1 MPHPHAS
8 HPDAPRPSYPYTSPP
23 YDHELRVLDPA
34 TEEVVATVPAAG
46 AQDVA
51 DAVVRAGR
59 AQAGW
64 AALAPADRARLL
76 RRFAAVVDGHIEEL
90 ARLEVREAGHTLGNA
105 RWEAGNVRDLL
116 DYAAGGVER
125 LTGRQIP
132 VPGGLDITLLEPLGV
147 VGVIAPWNFPMPI
160 AAWGAA
166 PALAAG
172 NAVILK
178 PAETTPLT
186 ALRLAELALEAGLPD
201 HLFQV
206 LPGAGPVAGA
216 ALVDHPGVAKIVFT
230 GSTAVGKQVL
240 AKGSALLKRVTLEL
254 GGKSPNIVFA
264 DADIEAA
271 AAAAPMSFLDNS
283 GQDCCART
291 RILVQRSVHDRFLE
305 LLAPAVESVVV
316 GDPSDER
323 TQMGPLISRAQL
335 ERVRSYV
342 DADAPG
348 IRGKAPEGPGF
359 WFAPTVL
366 TGVDPGARVAVEE
379 VFGPV
384 AVVLPFEDE
393 ADAIRL
399 ANATDYGLSG
409 SIWTRDVGRALR
421 VSQAVRAG
429 NLSVNSHSSVR
440 YWTPF
445 GGFKQSGIGR
455 ELGPDALTAFTE
467 TKNVFISTEG
477 PAQ

>member
-1 MPHPHAS
+1 MSNQH
-8 HPDAPRPSYPYTSPP
+8 DAPTG
-23 YDHELRVLDPA
+23 DQHELRVLNPA
-34 TEEVVATVPAAG
+34 TEELLATVPAATAHDVDAAVARAAK
-46 AQDVA
+46 AQTA
-51 DAVVRAGR
+51 
-59 AQAGW
+59 W
-64 AALAPADRARLL
+64 AALAPGDRARLL
-76 RRFAAVVDGHIEEL
+76 RRFATTVDEHLEEL
-90 ARLEVREAGHTLGNA
+90 ALLEVREAGHVIGNA

-132 VPGGLDITLLEPLGV
+132 VPGGLDVTILEPLGV

-160 AAWGAA
+160 AAWGTA

-186 ALRLAELALEAGLPD
+186 ALRLAELALAAGLPEN
-201 HLFQV
+201 LFQV
-206 LPGAGPVAGA
+206 LPGAGPVAGD
-216 ALVDHPGVAKIVFT
+216 ALVEHPGVAKIVFT

-264 DADIEAA
+264 DADLDAA
-271 AAAAPMSFLDNS
+271 VAATPMSFLDNS

-291 RILVQRSVHDRFLE
+291 RILVQRSVYDRFLE
-305 LLAPAVESVVV
+305 RLAPAVASVRV
-316 GDPSDER
+316 GDPSDEK

-335 ERVRSYV
+335 DRVRSYV

-348 IRGKAPEGPGF
+348 FRGTAPTGPGF
-359 WFAPTVL
+359 WFEPTVL
-366 TGVDPGARVAVEE
+366 TGVDPRARVAVEE

-393 ADAIRL
+393 ADAIGL
-399 ANATDYGLSG
+399 ANATPYGLSG

-455 ELGPDALTAFTE
+455 ELGPDALSAFTE

>member
-1 MPHPHAS
+1 M
-8 HPDAPRPSYPYTSPP
+8 SYE
-23 YDHELRVLDPA
+23 HELQVLNPA
-34 TEEVVATVPAAG
+34 TEEVIARVPAAS
-46 AQDVA
+46 AEDV
-51 DAVVRAGR
+51 DAAVARAAR
-59 AQAGW
+59 AQRAW
-64 AALAPADRARLL
+64 AALPPGDRARLL
-76 RRFAAVVDGHIEEL
+76 RRFAATVDAHLEEL
-90 ARLEVREAGHTLGNA
+90 ALLEVREAGHTLGNA

-132 VPGGLDITLLEPLGV
+132 VAGGIDVTFLEPLGV
-147 VGVIAPWNFPMPI
+147 VAVIAPWNFPMPI

-172 NAVILK
+172 NAVLLK

-186 ALRLAELALEAGLPD
+186 ALRLAELALDAGLPE

-206 LPGAGPVAGA
+206 LPGAGPVAGD
-216 ALVDHPGVAKIVFT
+216 ALVEHPGVAKIVFT

-291 RILVQRSVHDRFLE
+291 RMLVQRSVHDRFLQ
-305 LLAPAVESVVV
+305 LLAPAVESVRV
-316 GDPSDER
+316 GDPADEN
-323 TQMGPLISRAQL
+323 TQMGPLISRTQL
-335 ERVRSYV
+335 DRVRGYV
-342 DADAPG
+342 DPGAEG

-359 WFAPTVL
+359 WFPPTVL
-366 TGVDPGARVAVEE
+366 TGVPADAPVAVEE

-384 AVVLPFEDE
+384 AVILPFEDE
-393 ADAIRL
+393 ADAVRL
-399 ANATDYGLSG
+399 ANDTPYGLSG
-409 SIWTRDVGRALR
+409 SLWTRDVGRALR

-440 YWTPF
+440 YSTPF
-445 GGFKQSGIGR
+445 GGFKQSGVGR
-455 ELGPDALTAFTE
+455 ELGPDALAAFTE

>member
-1 MPHPHAS
+1 M
-8 HPDAPRPSYPYTSPP
+8 SYE
-23 YDHELRVLDPA
+23 HELQVLNPA
-34 TEEVVATVPAAG
+34 TEEVIATVPAAS
-46 AQDVA
+46 ADDV
-51 DAVVRAGR
+51 DAAVARAAR
-59 AQAGW
+59 AQSTW
-64 AALAPADRARLL
+64 AALPPGDRARLL
-76 RRFAAVVDGHIEEL
+76 RRFAATVDAHLEEL
-90 ARLEVREAGHTLGNA
+90 ALLEVREAGHTLGNA

-132 VPGGLDITLLEPLGV
+132 VAGGIDVTFLEPLGV
-147 VGVIAPWNFPMPI
+147 VAVIAPWNFPMPI
-160 AAWGAA
+160 AAWGTA

-172 NAVILK
+172 NAVLLK

-186 ALRLAELALEAGLPD
+186 ALRLAELALDAGLPE

-206 LPGAGPVAGA
+206 LPGVGPVAGD
-216 ALVDHPGVAKIVFT
+216 ALVEHPGVAKIVFT

-305 LLAPAVESVVV
+305 LLAPAVESVRV
-316 GDPSDER
+316 GDPADEN
-323 TQMGPLISRAQL
+323 TQMGPLISRTQL
-335 ERVRSYV
+335 DRVRGYV
-342 DADAPG
+342 DPGAEG

-359 WFAPTVL
+359 WFPPTVL
-366 TGVDPGARVAVEE
+366 TGVPADAPVAVEE

-384 AVVLPFEDE
+384 AVILPFEDE
-393 ADAIRL
+393 ADAVRL
-399 ANATDYGLSG
+399 ANDTPYGLSG
-409 SIWTRDVGRALR
+409 SLWTRDVGRALR

-440 YWTPF
+440 YSTPF
-445 GGFKQSGIGR
+445 GGFKQSGVGR
-455 ELGPDALTAFTE
+455 ELGPDALAAFTE

>member
-1 MPHPHAS
+1 MS
-8 HPDAPRPSYPYTSPP
+8 QQY
-23 YDHELRVLDPA
+23 ELDVLNPA
-34 TEEVVATVPAAG
+34 TEEVIATVAG
-46 AQDVA
+46 AVEQDV
-51 DAVVRAGR
+51 DTAVQRAAR
-59 AQAGW
+59 AQAKW
-64 AALAPADRARLL
+64 SALAPAERARLL
-76 RRFAAVVDGHIEEL
+76 RRFATVVDEHREEL

-132 VPGGLDITLLEPLGV
+132 VPGGLDVTLLEPLGV

-160 AAWGAA
+160 AAWGTA

-172 NAVILK
+172 NAVVLK

-186 ALRLAELALEAGLPD
+186 ALRLAELALAAGLPE

-206 LPGAGPVAGA
+206 LPGRGDIAGE
-216 ALVDHPGVAKIVFT
+216 ALVGHPGVAKIVFT
-230 GSTAVGKQVL
+230 GSTRVGRRIMARCADQV
-240 AKGSALLKRVTLEL
+240 KRVTLEL

-291 RILVQRSVHDRFLE
+291 RILVQRTVHDRFLE
-305 LLAPAVESVVV
+305 LLAPAIESVTV
-316 GDPSDER
+316 GDPADE
-323 TQMGPLISRAQL
+323 TTDMGPLISKSQL

-348 IRGKAPEGPGF
+348 IRGKVPEGPGF
-359 WFAPTVL
+359 WFPPTVL
-366 TGVDPGARVAVEE
+366 TGVGPRARVAVEE

-384 AVVLPFEDE
+384 AVVIPFEDE
-393 ADAIRL
+393 ADAVRL
-399 ANATDYGLSG
+399 ANDTEYGLSG

-421 VSQAVRAG
+421 VSQAVKAG

>member
-1 MPHPHAS
+1 V
-8 HPDAPRPSYPYTSPP
+8 RPFLS
-23 YDHELRVLDPA
+23 DQLQVLNPA
-34 TEEVVATVPAAG
+34 TEEVVATVPAAT
-46 AQDVA
+46 AADVDA
-51 DAVVRAGR
+51 AVVRGAL
-59 AQAGW
+59 AQSAW
-64 AALAPADRARLL
+64 AALAPGERARLL
-76 RRFAAVVDGHIEEL
+76 RRFAVAVDEHLEEL
-90 ARLEVREAGHTLGNA
+90 AQLEVREAGHTIGNA

-132 VPGGLDITLLEPLGV
+132 VPGGLDVTILEPLGV

-160 AAWGAA
+160 AAWGTA

-186 ALRLAELALEAGLPD
+186 ALRLAELALAAGLPEG
-201 HLFQV
+201 LFQV
-206 LPGAGPVAGA
+206 LPGHGPVAGN
-216 ALVDHPGVAKIVFT
+216 ALVEHPGVAKIVFT

-264 DADIEAA
+264 DADLEAA
-271 AAAAPMSFLDNS
+271 VAATPMSFLDNS

-291 RILVQRSVHDRFLE
+291 RILVQRSVYDRFLE
-305 LLAPAVESVVV
+305 LLSPAIEAVTV
-316 GDPSDER
+316 GDPSDEQ
-323 TQMGPLISRAQL
+323 TQMGPLISKVQL

-342 DADAPG
+342 DQGADG

-359 WFAPTVL
+359 WFPPTVL
-366 TGVDPGARVAVEE
+366 TGVDPHARVAVEE

-393 ADAIRL
+393 AEAIRL
-399 ANATDYGLSG
+399 ANATEYGLSG

-455 ELGPDALTAFTE
+455 ELGPDALAAFTE

>member
-1 MPHPHAS
+1 MS
-8 HPDAPRPSYPYTSPP
+8 QQY
-23 YDHELRVLDPA
+23 ELDVLNPA
-34 TEEVVATVPAAG
+34 TEEVIATVPGAVEEDIDTAVRRAA
-46 AQDVA
+46 
-51 DAVVRAGR
+51 R
-59 AQAGW
+59 AQERW
-64 AALAPADRARLL
+64 AALAPGERARLL
-76 RRFAAVVDGHIEEL
+76 RRFAVTVDEHREEL
-90 ARLEVREAGHTLGNA
+90 ARSEVREAGHTIGNA

-132 VPGGLDITLLEPLGV
+132 VPGGLDVTLLEPLGV

-160 AAWGAA
+160 AAWGTA

-172 NAVILK
+172 NAVLLK

-186 ALRLAELALEAGLPD
+186 ALRLAELALTAGLPE

-206 LPGAGPVAGA
+206 LPGRGDIAGE
-216 ALVDHPGVAKIVFT
+216 ALVRHPGVAKIVFT
-230 GSTAVGKQVL
+230 GSTRIGRRIMALCADQV
-240 AKGSALLKRVTLEL
+240 KRVTLEL
-254 GGKSPNIVFA
+254 GGKSPNLVFA

-291 RILVQRSVHDRFLE
+291 RILVQRPAYDRFLE
-305 LLAPAVESVVV
+305 LLAPAIESVTV
-316 GDPSDER
+316 GDPADER
-323 TQMGPLISRAQL
+323 TDMGPLISKAQL

-348 IRGKAPEGPGF
+348 VRGKAPEGPGF
-359 WFAPTVL
+359 WFPPTVL
-366 TGVDPGARVAVEE
+366 TGVDPRARVAAEE

-384 AVVLPFEDE
+384 AVVIPFEDE

-399 ANATDYGLSG
+399 ANDTDYGLSG

-421 VSQAVRAG
+421 VSQAVKAG